1 MIFIPTWITNIL
13 FFISCVLAG
22 YQHTR
27 LNRENPINLQFAV
40 VVFSLV
46 MILTGVFYTRHQ
58 ANAWISLVFF
68 LVAVGVLCVVIRQHR
83 MLPPNKAFE

>member
-1 MIFIPTWITNIL
+1 LHP
-13 FFISCVLAG
+13 
-22 YQHTR
+22 
-27 LNRENPINLQFAV
+27 EKPINLQFAV

-46 MILTGVFYTRHQ
+46 MILTGIFYIRHH

-83 MLPPNKAFE
+83 MLPSNKTFE